1 MSGSHLVL
9 LAALMQAPAPAPA
22 PESPAQR
29 DARMAWWRDAQF
41 GMFIHWGAYAV
52 PAGTYNGERIRGI
65 GEWIMS
71 RGHIPIPEYEKYVDS
86 CSPPRFG
93 ADEWVRI
100 AKDAGMKYVIITSK
114 HHDGFAIFDS
124 KVSSYDIMDATPY
137 KRDVIKALSEAA
149 HRAGLKFG
157 VYYSIMD
164 WHHPDAQGPNYP
176 DYNSRTWSNPNFG
189 RYVDT
194 YMKPQLKE
202 LLTQYPYI
210 DVLWFDGEWIAD
222 WSNEQGRD
230 LYSYVR
236 TIRPSLIVNNRVGH
250 TRQGLSGLNQDGRV
264 GLGDFGTP
272 EQRVPPEGLPG
283 VDWETCMTM
292 NDTWGFKSYDDDWKD
307 TRTLVRTLID
317 VASKGGNFLLNVG
330 PTADGLIPAPI
341 VSRLSEMGEW
351 MRRNGE
357 AIYGTTASPYGM
369 PAWGRYTAKP
379 GKVYAVVVGRMELR
393 DVRCPEPG
401 PRDVLV
407 RVAAVGVCGTD
418 LHIFAGHA
426 NYNRDARGR
435 PIPLCDEPQILG
447 HEIAGVVE
455 AAGKEVRDLRPGDR
469 VVVDQGRSCV
479 SEARSPLCEYCA
491 SGDSHQC
498 EFYREHGITGLPGGF
513 AEYLAIP
520 AANAVR
526 IASDLGA
533 AAALTEPLGCIVHS
547 SDVLIRAPARYAVR
561 DGSSRGERV
570 RCVVVCG
577 AGPAGLLWVQYL
589 RNVLGFDGL
598 LLVTEP

>member
-1 MSGSHLVL
+1 MSVSHLVL
-9 LAALMQAPAPAPA
+9 LAAMMQAPAP
-22 PESPAQR
+22 ETPAQR

-52 PAGTYNGERIRGI
+52 PAGTHKGERVAGI

-71 RGHIPIPEYEKYVDS
+71 RAHIPIPEYEEYVH
-86 CSPPRFG
+86 RFNPTRFD

-100 AKDAGMKYVIITSK
+100 AKDAGMKYIIITSK

-137 KRDVIKALSEAA
+137 KRDAIKALSEAA

-189 RYVDT
+189 RYVET

-222 WSNEQGRD
+222 WSDERGRD

-250 TRQGLSGLNQDGRV
+250 TRQGLSGLNSEGHV

-307 TRTLVRTLID
+307 SRTLVRTLID

-341 VSRLSEMGEW
+341 VSRLSEMGDW
-351 MRRNGE
+351 MKLNGE
-357 AIYGTTASPYGM
+357 AIYGTTVSPSGM

-379 GKVYAVVVGRMELR
+379 GKVYALVFDWPKDGKLTLAGMKEKPLR
-393 DVRCPEPG
+393 
-401 PRDVLV
+401 
-407 RVAAVGVCGTD
+407 
-418 LHIFAGHA
+418 
-426 NYNRDARGR
+426 ARLLADGR
-435 PIPLCDEPQILG
+435 PLTVEQSDSGFVVQLPAVPPST
-447 HEIAGVVE
+447 IASVLELQVG
-455 AAGKEVRDLRPGDR
+455 G
-469 VVVDQGRSCV
+469 
-479 SEARSPLCEYCA
+479 
-491 SGDSHQC
+491 
-498 EFYREHGITGLPGGF
+498 GLP
-513 AEYLAIP
+513 
-520 AANAVR
+520 
-526 IASDLGA
+526 
-533 AAALTEPLGCIVHS
+533 
-547 SDVLIRAPARYAVR
+547 
-561 DGSSRGERV
+561 
-570 RCVVVCG
+570 
-577 AGPAGLLWVQYL
+577 
-589 RNVLGFDGL
+589 
-598 LLVTEP
+598 

>member
-1 MSGSHLVL
+1 MSVSHLVL
-9 LAALMQAPAPAPA
+9 LAAMMQAPAP
-22 PESPAQR
+22 ETPAQR

-52 PAGTYNGERIRGI
+52 PAGTHKGERVAGI

-71 RGHIPIPEYEKYVDS
+71 RAHIPIPEYEEYVH
-86 CSPPRFG
+86 RFNPTRFD

-100 AKDAGMKYVIITSK
+100 ANDAGMKYIIITSK
-114 HHDGFAIFDS
+114 HHDGFALFDS

-137 KRDVIKALSEAA
+137 KRDAIKALSEAA

-189 RYVDT
+189 RYVET

-222 WSNEQGRD
+222 WSDERGRD

-250 TRQGLSGLNQDGRV
+250 TRQGLSGLNSEGHV

-307 TRTLVRTLID
+307 SRTLVRTLID

-341 VSRLSEMGEW
+341 VSRLSEMGDW
-351 MRRNGE
+351 MKLNGE
-357 AIYGTTASPYGM
+357 AIYGTTVSPSGM

-379 GKVYAVVVGRMELR
+379 GKVYALVFDWPKDGKLTLAGMKEKPLR
-393 DVRCPEPG
+393 
-401 PRDVLV
+401 
-407 RVAAVGVCGTD
+407 
-418 LHIFAGHA
+418 
-426 NYNRDARGR
+426 ARLLADGR
-435 PIPLCDEPQILG
+435 PLTVEQSDSGFVVQLPAVPPST
-447 HEIAGVVE
+447 IASVLELQVG
-455 AAGKEVRDLRPGDR
+455 G
-469 VVVDQGRSCV
+469 
-479 SEARSPLCEYCA
+479 
-491 SGDSHQC
+491 
-498 EFYREHGITGLPGGF
+498 GLP
-513 AEYLAIP
+513 
-520 AANAVR
+520 
-526 IASDLGA
+526 
-533 AAALTEPLGCIVHS
+533 
-547 SDVLIRAPARYAVR
+547 
-561 DGSSRGERV
+561 
-570 RCVVVCG
+570 
-577 AGPAGLLWVQYL
+577 
-589 RNVLGFDGL
+589 
-598 LLVTEP
+598 